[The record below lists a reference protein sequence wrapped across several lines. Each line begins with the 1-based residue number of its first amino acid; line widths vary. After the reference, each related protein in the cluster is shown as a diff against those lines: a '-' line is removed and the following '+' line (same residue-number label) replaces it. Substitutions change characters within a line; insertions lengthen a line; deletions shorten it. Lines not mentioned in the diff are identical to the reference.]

1 MSDGES
7 GKGTHAP
14 PESEAARAGS
24 SSSSMALEEPRA
36 YVAAVAMRLPPF
48 WPANPKVWFV
58 QVEAQF
64 SRRGITTSRTKYEEI
79 LCALPTEYAT
89 EIQDL
94 LLDPPDDQPYE
105 KLKELLLT
113 RIADSERQKLR
124 QLLTAEE
131 LGDRKPSHLLRKM
144 KSLLG
149 AKAKVIDSSLL
160 RELFLQRLPSN
171 VQMIL
176 ASADTTAIDKL
187 ADMADR
193 IIEAAPPT
201 IGSVSAP
208 ATGADL
214 RSIIREEVAAAL
226 NQQGRSHPRYSSGG
240 SRGGR
245 NRSRR
250 RSASRGGTRSEE
262 NHDGRCWYHQRYGD
276 AARKCR
282 PPCTAGNAQASR

>member
-1 MSDGES
+1 MSDEDRRTEHEARSS
-7 GKGTHAP
+7 GA
-14 PESEAARAGS
+14 S
-24 SSSSMALEEPRA
+24 SGMALEDPRTF
-36 YVAAVAMRLPPF
+36 VAAVATRLPPF
-48 WPANPKVWFV
+48 WPANPRIWFV

-64 SRRGITTSRTKYEEI
+64 SRRGITVSRTKYEEVV
-79 LCALPTEYAT
+79 CALPTEYAT

-94 LLDPPDDQPYE
+94 LLDPPEDRPYE
-105 KLKELLLT
+105 KLKEQLIS
-113 RIADSERQKLR
+113 RIADSESQKLR

-144 KSLLG
+144 QALLG
-149 AKAKVIDSSLL
+149 DKAKMIDSSLL

-201 IGSVSAP
+201 IGSVSTP
-208 ATGADL
+208 AAGADL
-214 RSIIREEVAAAL
+214 RSIVREEVAAAL
-226 NQQGRSHPRYSSGG
+226 NQLGRSRPRHSSGG

-250 RSASRGGTRSEE
+250 RSASHGGTRSEE

-282 PPCTAGNAQASR
+282 PPCTAGNDRASR